1 MKAILYVSLTG
12 TAKKVM
18 NNYEGEVFE
27 IEGDV
32 KIPKSRFMQMF
43 VFGYHVVAKK
53 NLPIKPVGFDATK
66 YNDITLVTPVW
77 AGNVSGFM
85 RTFLENHKLN
95 DKNITLVASCD
106 GGPGKVMSEYKLLLK
121 GNKIIDE
128 HIYVRGERS
137 EKFN

>member
-12 TAKKVM
+12 TAKKVV
-18 NNYEGEVFE
+18 NNYEGNVYE
-27 IEGDV
+27 IMGDV

-53 NLPIKPVGFDATK
+53 NLPIKPVEFNADNYT
-66 YNDITLVTPVW
+66 DITLVTPVW
-77 AGNVSGFM
+77 AGNISGFM
-85 RTFLENHKLN
+85 RTFLENHKID

-106 GGPGKVMSEYKLLLK
+106 GGPGKVMNEYKLLLD
-121 GNKIIDE
+121 GNKIINE

>member
-12 TAKKVM
+12 TAKKIIS
-18 NNYEGEVFE
+18 NYDGNIYE
-27 IEGDV
+27 IKGDV

-53 NLPIKPVGFDATK
+53 NLPIKPVAFDAQNYT
-66 YNDITLVTPVW
+66 DITLVTPVW
-77 AGNVSGFM
+77 AGNISGFM

-106 GGPGKVMSEYKLLLK
+106 GGPGKVMKEYKLLLD